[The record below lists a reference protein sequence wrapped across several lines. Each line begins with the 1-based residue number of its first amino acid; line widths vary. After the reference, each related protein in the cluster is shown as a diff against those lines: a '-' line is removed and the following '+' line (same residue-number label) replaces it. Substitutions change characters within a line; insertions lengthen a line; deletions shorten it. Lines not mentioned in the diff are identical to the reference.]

1 MLMKVQIEPLQINT
15 EDGCETI
22 VLPSLTDEQKNIIN
36 PIVPPT
42 SGIRM
47 VIFDKLE
54 NTLYMPV
61 ERQYMFL
68 RVFKAISEVAKEEIG
83 KKQPGVLLVSD
94 DRPSANHLVG
104 LYAKILAQ
112 DKYKIYFQKP
122 YDSHSIAEAEN
133 EPFYSRMG
141 TPHGSASVALFPEI
155 DLVIVL
161 TASHNELIWNGV
173 KFYID
178 LPMPIS
184 GRVMQTVSRRALEL
198 TEIVMKPDFSA
209 QYIDADKKNND
220 YIINLTKKVLD
231 LEVLKHTKILL
242 WPYMGRA
249 PELQNLFERVGV
261 EVVLVDEQMEPPNPT
276 VNIDYDK
283 IESKMISHQISV
295 AILLDT
301 DRDRIVL
308 ITRNH
313 ETGQIETYLPNS
325 LYTAMHNIL
334 VKHFQKKIIN
344 VRTIPSDPRGDGSSD
359 LNFVT
364 GVGYKHL
371 GMILYGALGKK
382 IDSQKFSTGIL
393 YAEKNNQ
400 YHRITEVNDILKAIH
415 QSNLQGKDIL
425 MVLWEESGGHTI
437 NLLDIRKDGEKSY
450 ISSSIPT
457 IGDKYPAE
465 ALLIL
470 CALLAKGYDLK
481 SEITQDIAGTRKMI
495 DADDKKKVS
504 IIKTFAELEG
514 QSFMVGRNDYI
525 IKTFQKGNGEIAIV
539 YLISKKIKVYFR
551 PSGTGPGVRVY
562 IFGPKD
568 EIDAE
573 LDQIIQKINDMFQ

>member
-1 MLMKVQIEPLQINT
+1 MLMKVQIEPLLMK
-15 EDGCETI
+15 TI
-22 VLPSLTDEQKNIIN
+22 EGNEKIELPPLTAEQKNIIN

-47 VIFDKLE
+47 VVFDKK
-54 NTLYMPV
+54 NDTLYMPV
-61 ERQYMFL
+61 NRQYMFM
-68 RVFKAISEVAKEEIG
+68 RVFKAISEVAKAEIG
-83 KKQPGVLLVSD
+83 KEQPGVLLVSD
-94 DRPSANHLVG
+94 DRPSANHLIG

-112 DKYKIYFQKP
+112 DDYEIYFQKP
-122 YDSHSIAEAEN
+122 YDSHSITEAEN

-141 TPHGSASVALFPEI
+141 TPHGSASVALFAEI

-161 TASHNELIWNGV
+161 TASHNELVWNGV

-184 GRVMQTVSRRALEL
+184 GRVMQTVTQRALEL
-198 TEIVMKPDFSA
+198 TEITMKSDFSA

-231 LEVLKHTKILL
+231 LTALKHTKILL

-249 PELQNLFERVGV
+249 PELQDLFERVGV
-261 EVVLVDEQMEPPNPT
+261 DVVLVDEQMEPPNPT

-283 IESKMISHQISV
+283 IESKMSAQKISV

-308 ITRNH
+308 ITRNP
-313 ETGQIETYLPNS
+313 ETGQLDTYLPNA
-325 LYTAMHNIL
+325 LYTAMHCIL
-334 VKHFQKKIIN
+334 EKNYQKKIIN
-344 VRTIPSDPRGDGSSD
+344 VRTIPSDPRGDKSGY

-371 GMILYGALGKK
+371 GMILYGALGKN
-382 IDSQKFSTGIL
+382 IDSQKFSTSIL
-393 YAEKNNQ
+393 YSEKNNQ
-400 YHRITEVNDILKAIH
+400 YHRIKSIDDILTAIH
-415 QSNLQGKDIL
+415 ESNLQGKDIL

-437 NLLDIRKDGEKSY
+437 NLLDIHKEGEKTH

-470 CALLAKGYDLK
+470 CTLLAKGYNLK
-481 SEITQDIAGTRKMI
+481 NEISQDIAGTRKMI
-495 DADDKKKVS
+495 DADDEKKVKIIS
-504 IIKTFAELEG
+504 TFAKLEGKSFIVGEKHYMIKTFR
-514 QSFMVGRNDYI
+514 Q
-525 IKTFQKGNGEIAIV
+525 GNGNIAIV
-539 YLISKKIKVYFR
+539 HLIYKKINVYFR

-562 IFGPKD
+562 IFGPKN
-568 EIDAE
+568 EIDLR
-573 LDQIIQKINDMFQ
+573 LDQIIQKINEMFQ